1 MRKESILNKMKNI
14 CNNCEIFFGT
24 YKIVLQFAILFLE
37 ERNIPK
43 LTYAHF
49 SFYFNFL

>member
-1 MRKESILNKMKNI
+1 MRKESILNKRRNI
-14 CNNCEIFFGT
+14 CNNCEITFGT
-24 YKIVLQFAILFLE
+24 YKIDLQFAISFLE